1 MAIGRHRLLQ
11 LVADGVLIAAAW
23 YLAFRLRFD
32 PFDVPVYYDDYL
44 AWSTIALVV
53 ALKLGVFTVTGIHH
67 RWWRYVSTRDM
78 WGIVRG
84 VTAARNCSGVSLNSA
99 ASVVGIT
106 TGVAPVSFT
115 RSE

>member
-1 MAIGRHRLLQ
+1 MTIGRHRLLQ

-44 AWSTIALVV
+44 AWTTIALVV
-53 ALKLGVFTVTGIHH
+53 ALKLVVFTLTGIHH

-84 VTAARNCSGVSLNSA
+84 VTAASLL
-99 ASVVGIT
+99 VYLVFYF
-106 TGVAPVSFT
+106 APL
-115 RSE
+115 